1 MSRLFTIQDEKT
13 HGKEYFEIV
22 LETEKETIS
31 VAYEGRTEVLR
42 GRSDFRFAKEQ
53 FNTYGDKEC
62 ADLLKYYKQ
71 HNNYMKMEG

>member
-1 MSRLFTIQDEKT
+1 MSKLFIIQDEKT

-31 VAYEGRTEVLR
+31 VAYEGETEVLR
-42 GRSDFRFAKEQ
+42 GRGDYRFAKEEYY
-53 FNTYGDKEC
+53 TYGDKAC

-71 HNNYMKMEG
+71 HNNYMKKKG